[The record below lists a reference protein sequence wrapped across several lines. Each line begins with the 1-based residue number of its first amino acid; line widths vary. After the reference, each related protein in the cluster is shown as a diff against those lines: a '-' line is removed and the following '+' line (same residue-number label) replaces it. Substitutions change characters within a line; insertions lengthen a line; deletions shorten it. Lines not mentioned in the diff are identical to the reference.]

1 MPLLTALTTMQQPW
15 WRREVKTQAIY
26 FCTLCIMIV
35 RDIEHWVSSSDGDRV
50 VNREDIQGSDL
61 LALSQEP
68 YHVWNRYQSVTKLEQ
83 TQGLLKQEKV
93 FHKI

>member
-26 FCTLCIMIV
+26 FYTLCIMIV

-50 VNREDIQGSDL
+50 VNRVDFQGSDL
-61 LALSQEP
+61 LSQEP
-68 YHVWNRYQSVTKLEQ
+68 HEVWNRY
-83 TQGLLKQEKV
+83 
-93 FHKI
+93 

>member
-35 RDIEHWVSSSDGDRV
+35 RDIEHWVSFLGSSDRDRV
-50 VNREDIQGSDL
+50 VNREDFQGS
-61 LALSQEP
+61 S
-68 YHVWNRYQSVTKLEQ
+68 
-83 TQGLLKQEKV
+83 
-93 FHKI
+93 

>member
-50 VNREDIQGSDL
+50 VNRVDFQGTDL
-61 LALSQEP
+61 L
-68 YHVWNRYQSVTKLEQ
+68 RGLEQ
-83 TQGLLKQEKV
+83 
-93 FHKI
+93 ISISN